1 MVIIGSDHTGVE
13 LKNNI
18 KDYFK
23 EKNIDHIDVIKENDE
38 NDDYPDIA
46 LKICNEVLNKKNS
59 LGIAICGTGIGISIA
74 CNKIKGIRAAMC
86 TDKYMAKMARNHN
99 DANVLCLGARLESS
113 KKIEDVICIIENF
126 LEASF
131 EGGRHKRRVDKISML
146 ENLEVKDGN

>member
-23 EKNIDHIDVIKENDE
+23 EKNIDYIDVIKENDE

-131 EGGRHKRRVDKISML
+131 EGERHKRRVDKISML

>member
-23 EKNIDHIDVIKENDE
+23 EKNIDYIDVIKENDE